1 MCIQKKL
8 RLSGAENTGREV
20 GGPMLSIDIEG
31 MDADQIKR
39 FALDRKKSCKGKH
52 DDKDDFDGTPQ
63 SPVLIEEAAEQL

>member
-1 MCIQKKL
+1 
-8 RLSGAENTGREV
+8 
-20 GGPMLSIDIEG
+20 MLSIDIEG